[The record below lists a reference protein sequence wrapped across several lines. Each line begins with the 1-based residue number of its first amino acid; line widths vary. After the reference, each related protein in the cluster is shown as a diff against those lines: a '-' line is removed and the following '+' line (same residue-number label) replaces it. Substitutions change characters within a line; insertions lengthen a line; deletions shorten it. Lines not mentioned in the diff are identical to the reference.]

1 MEINK
6 GKIIHTYNGSK
17 WKIISNIILTL
28 DRRDSNA
35 SIACP
40 CKIPQPVSYLAS
52 HPDLPPTTLKLPPP
66 PQPHRTLSLP
76 LIKMIFNSIPVK
88 ETSNAAPDR

>member
-6 GKIIHTYNGSK
+6 SKIIHTYNGSK

-35 SIACP
+35 SIAYP

-52 HPDLPPTTLKLPPP
+52 HPDLPPDNPQTSSSATP
-66 PQPHRTLSLP
+66 PQNVVST
-76 LIKMIFNSIPVK
+76 FNQNDIQQHTC
-88 ETSNAAPDR
+88 ERDE